1 MFGKKLSV
9 AQYYVLHKEELLKI
23 FAHEQAKPITHAQ
36 LEQCF
41 VDRNGKRYY
50 RFPESVALPIERL
63 GERDKLMMWM
73 SAGLTASEQE
83 MFFEEIDKAL
93 SDGLA
98 NKDKRAS
105 ARIGS
110 CIQQM
115 RERRKMVIHTELLYN
130 FLAVQWVRE
139 DEAPDT
145 YNQEI
150 QLQKV
155 AQFKEEVAHSN
166 SYFFFQQKELKRYFD
181 FTNFTEAEWNQWW
194 SESVVKQKALRTALE
209 VYSEGLSKSSKEPIK
224 ETTEQ

>member
-1 MFGKKLSV
+1 MFTKKPTV
-9 AQYYVLHKEELLKI
+9 EQYYELHKEELLKI
-23 FAHEQAKPITHAQ
+23 FASQQAKPLTHAD

-41 VDRNGKRYY
+41 VDRNGKRYF
-50 RFPESVALPIERL
+50 RFPDSVSLPIERL

-83 MFFEEIDKAL
+83 MFLAEIDKAL
-93 SDGLA
+93 MDGISDP
-98 NKDKRAS
+98 KKRSA

-110 CIQQM
+110 CVQQM

-130 FLAVQWVRE
+130 FLAVQWIRE
-139 DEAPDT
+139 DEIPDK

-155 AQFKEEVAHSN
+155 AQFKEEVANSN

-181 FTNFTEAEWNQWW
+181 FTNFSEAQWNQWW
-194 SESVVKQKALRTALE
+194 QESLTKQKALKEALE
-209 VYSEGLSKSSKEPIK
+209 VYS
-224 ETTEQ
+224 QN